1 LAPNSIKL
9 RLRKRIIWII
19 GWIDYLTRIFR
30 GKYKHARSYYKY
42 GKSKQGELNMSEIQG
57 ELLNIA
63 TSLKIDFSDYSFKII
78 SKNLFSISLK
88 AIKNK

>member
-1 LAPNSIKL
+1 M
-9 RLRKRIIWII
+9 I

-42 GKSKQGELNMSEIQG
+42 GKSKQGVLNMSEIQD
-57 ELLNIA
+57 ELSNMA
-63 TSLKIDFSDYSFKII
+63 TSLKMDFSNYSFKII

-88 AIKNK
+88 ANKNK